1 MHSFPSLFSTALYLT
16 APGKA
21 ELATALFSLL
31 TAPAALTTIPGLPEK
46 KKFTCTISFRCQM
59 PHFQMIYESPHL
71 FSTSKISGTEVPH
84 TPKENLSLAHRHWPL
99 LRALLTLWA
108 PKGSLA
114 SCKSDVSAQEFQTRA
129 VAGEKLGRM
138 SPKCCTAHAAAGAQ
152 LVLKGF

>member
-1 MHSFPSLFSTALYLT
+1 MENISCINSLFSSTALYLT

-31 TAPAALTTIPGLPEK
+31 TAPAALTTIPGLQEK

-84 TPKENLSLAHRHWPL
+84 TPKENLSLAHRHFDAPPESPPDSVGSKRL
-99 LRALLTLWA
+99 LGKL
-108 PKGSLA
+108 
-114 SCKSDVSAQEFQTRA
+114 QE
-129 VAGEKLGRM
+129 
-138 SPKCCTAHAAAGAQ
+138 
-152 LVLKGF
+152 